1 MGSVVDA
8 IAPWMKLLTGVIFL
22 IKSAIKSW
30 QILAV
35 KPPRITALHAISLL
49 NVISAKV
56 SQLAGVLRLKNAIHQ
71 ICQKAILAYA
81 ASVYLS
87 CQLRKNL
94 LIFKCKNP
102 RTKAGQNFVHSFKG
116 SY

>member
-1 MGSVVDA
+1 VDA

-35 KPPRITALHAISLL
+35 KPPRITAPHAISPL

-56 SQLAGVLRLKNAIHQ
+56 SQLAGVLRLINAIRQ
-71 ICQKAILAYA
+71 VCQKPILAYA

-87 CQLRKNL
+87 CRLHKRQL
-94 LIFKCKNP
+94 
-102 RTKAGQNFVHSFKG
+102 
-116 SY
+116 